1 MCVSIYSI
9 ALMNYLFHFMK
20 VVNETLRLGNVVRF
34 FHTKAV
40 KDISYKGMLE
50 GYKISYFFKVE
61 R

>member
-1 MCVSIYSI
+1 
-9 ALMNYLFHFMK
+9 MNYLFHFMK